1 MLQRMRDGAQSL
13 GARIMV
19 GIIVVVLTVFG
30 FGAFNLFAVGEPVA
44 AVVDGEEIT
53 EAALEAETERRR
65 RNLLAQLGEDADP
78 SLIDTQALRS
88 ATLDGL
94 VQRTLLTQFAGDLGI
109 AVSDASLSREI
120 TANPEFQVDGAFDE
134 DRFRATLASAGFSPL
149 SYQERVAADERL
161 TQVTGAIADT
171 ALVADREVRD
181 AARVLLQR
189 RDIAYLPVSSEPFIA
204 AVELAD
210 EEIEARYES
219 ELDRY
224 HTPETVDVEYVRLS
238 FAAVMAEQ
246 DVTEAELRTAFDEAE
261 RDRLA
266 AGDTARRRG
275 AHILLE
281 VGDERSEEEA
291 VALLNATRAEVEA
304 GADFADKARALS
316 EDAGSAAAGGDL
328 GLAERDA
335 FVEPF
340 ADALWEL
347 EPGTM
352 SAPVVTEFGVH
363 LITLLE
369 IEAVPAPTFEASR
382 DALAETVKR
391 QRAAEGFDERL
402 RLMDEIAFEESDT
415 LAGISETM
423 GLAIAATAGITRDAG
438 EGPFTDAALRQALF
452 QPDVLVEG
460 YNSPAIRV
468 GEDAVVARVAT
479 RHPPAERPLDEV
491 REEIRATMAA
501 ERGGEQAAVATLAA
515 LAQLREGAEVSEI
528 AAAVGSEWVVREDV
542 SGSADGA
549 PQAIL
554 NAAFKLDPPP
564 PGGRS
569 AIDVETPP
577 DGYALVAVTR
587 VALGDYAAMTEADR
601 ATLRDQLGTL
611 AEDRDLTALIE
622 SLRATADIE

>member
-78 SLIDTQALRS
+78 SLIDAQALRT

-134 DRFRATLASAGFSPL
+134 DQFRATLASAGFSPL

-189 RDIAYLPVSSEPFIA
+189 RDIAYLPVLSEPFIA

-369 IEAVPAPTFEASR
+369 IETVPAPTFEASR
-382 DALAETVKR
+382 DALAETLKR

-622 SLRATADIE
+622 SLRAAADIE

>member
-78 SLIDTQALRS
+78 ALIDTQALRS

-94 VQRTLLTQFAGDLGI
+94 IQRTLLAQFAGDLDV
-109 AVSDASLSREI
+109 AVSDAHLSREI

-171 ALVADREVRD
+171 AMVADREVRD

-189 RDIAYLPVSSEPFIA
+189 RDIAYLPVLSEPFIA

-224 HTPETVDVEYVRLS
+224 HTPETLDVEYVRLS

-246 DVTEAELRTAFDEAE
+246 EVTEAELRTAFDEAE

-340 ADALWEL
+340 ADALWAL

-369 IEAVPAPTFEASR
+369 IETVPAPTFEASR

-391 QRAAEGFDERL
+391 QRAAEGFDERM

-438 EGPFTDAALRQALF
+438 QGPFTDDALRQALF

-491 REEIRATMAA
+491 REGIRATMAA

-515 LAQLREGAEVSEI
+515 LAQLREGTEVSEI

-611 AEDRDLTALIE
+611 AEDRDLTALVE
-622 SLRATADIE
+622 SLRAAADIE

>member
-78 SLIDTQALRS
+78 SLIDAQALRT

-328 GLAERDA
+328 GLAEREA

-438 EGPFTDAALRQALF
+438 EGPFTDTALRQALF

-468 GEDAVVARVAT
+468 GEDAVVARVAA

-515 LAQLREGAEVSEI
+515 LAQLREGTEVSEI

-601 ATLRDQLGTL
+601 ATLRDQLATL

>member
-78 SLIDTQALRS
+78 SLIDAQALRT

-189 RDIAYLPVSSEPFIA
+189 RDIAYLPVLSEPFIA

-304 GADFADKARALS
+304 GADFADQARALS

-468 GEDAVVARVAT
+468 GEDAVVARVAA

-515 LAQLREGAEVSEI
+515 LAQLREGTEVSEI

-622 SLRATADIE
+622 SLRAAADIE

>member
-1 MLQRMRDGAQSL
+1 MLQRMRDGAQTL

-53 EAALEAETERRR
+53 EAVLEAETERRR
-65 RNLLAQLGEDADP
+65 RNILAQLGEDADP
-78 SLIDTQALRS
+78 SLIDSQALRGT
-88 ATLDGL
+88 TLDGL
-94 VQRTLLTQFAGDLGI
+94 IQRALLTRFAGDLGV
-109 AVSDASLSREI
+109 AVSDARISREI
-120 TANPEFQVDGAFDE
+120 VANPEFQVDGSFDE
-134 DRFRATLASAGFSPL
+134 DRFRATLASAGFSLL
-149 SYQERVAADERL
+149 SYQERVAADGRL

-171 ALVADREVRD
+171 ALVADRAVRD

-189 RDIAYLPVSSEPFIA
+189 RDIAYLPVPAEPYVA
-204 AVELAD
+204 AVELA
-210 EEIEARYES
+210 EEAIAARYEAD
-219 ELDRY
+219 LDRY
-224 HTPETVDVEYVRLS
+224 HTPETVDVEYVRLF

-246 DVTEAELRTAFDEAE
+246 TVTETELRTAFDAAE

-291 VALLNATRAEVEA
+291 VALLTATRAEIEA
-304 GADFADKARALS
+304 GASFADKAQALS
-316 EDAGSAAAGGDL
+316 EDSGSAAAGGDL

-335 FVEPF
+335 FVQPF

-347 EPGTM
+347 EPGAL
-352 SAPVVTEFGVH
+352 SAPVVTGFGVH

-369 IEAVPAPTFEASR
+369 IEALPTPTFEDSR
-382 DALAETVKR
+382 DALTETIKR
-391 QRAAEGFDERL
+391 QHAVERFDERL

-415 LAGISETM
+415 LAGISETI
-423 GLAIAATAGITRDAG
+423 GLAIETAAGITREAG
-438 EGPFTDAALRQALF
+438 QGPFADAALRQALF
-452 QPDVLVEG
+452 QPDVLAEG
-460 YNSPAIRV
+460 YNSAAIRV
-468 GEDAVVARVAT
+468 GEDAVVARVAA
-479 RHPPAERPLDEV
+479 RHPPAERPFDEV
-491 REEIRATMAA
+491 RETIRASMAA

-515 LAQLREGAEVSEI
+515 LAQLREGAEVSAI
-528 AAAVGSEWVVREDV
+528 AATMGSEWVVREGV
-542 SGSADGA
+542 SGSAEGV
-549 PQAIL
+549 PPAIL

-564 PGGRS
+564 PGERS

-587 VALGDYAAMTEADR
+587 VQPGDYAAMTEADR

-611 AEDRDLTALIE
+611 AEERDLTALIE
-622 SLRATADIE
+622 SLRAAADIE

>member
-78 SLIDTQALRS
+78 SLIDAQALRT

-246 DVTEAELRTAFDEAE
+246 EVTEAELRTAFDEAE

-328 GLAERDA
+328 GLAEREA

-468 GEDAVVARVAT
+468 GEDAVVARVAA

>member
-78 SLIDTQALRS
+78 ALIDTQALRS

-94 VQRTLLTQFAGDLGI
+94 IQRTLLAQFAGDLDV
-109 AVSDASLSREI
+109 AVSDAHLSREI

-171 ALVADREVRD
+171 AMVADREVRD

-189 RDIAYLPVSSEPFIA
+189 RDIAYLPVLSEPFIA

-224 HTPETVDVEYVRLS
+224 RTPETVDVEYVRLS

-246 DVTEAELRTAFDEAE
+246 EVTEAELRTAFDEAE

-363 LITLLE
+363 LISLLE
-369 IEAVPAPTFEASR
+369 IETVPAPTFEASR

-391 QRAAEGFDERL
+391 QRAAEGFDERM

-438 EGPFTDAALRQALF
+438 QGPFTDDALRQALF

-515 LAQLREGAEVSEI
+515 LAQLREGTEVSEI

-622 SLRATADIE
+622 SLRAAADIE

>member
-78 SLIDTQALRS
+78 SLIDTQALRT

-94 VQRTLLTQFAGDLGI
+94 VQRTLLAQFAGDLDV
-109 AVSDASLSREI
+109 AVSDAHLSREI

-189 RDIAYLPVSSEPFIA
+189 RDIAYLPVLSEPFIA

-246 DVTEAELRTAFDEAE
+246 DITEAELRTAFDEAE

-328 GLAERDA
+328 GLAEREA

-491 REEIRATMAA
+491 REEIRAIMAA

-601 ATLRDQLGTL
+601 ATLRDQLATL

>member
-78 SLIDTQALRS
+78 SLIDAQALRT

-189 RDIAYLPVSSEPFIA
+189 RDIAYLPVLSEPFIA

-246 DVTEAELRTAFDEAE
+246 DITEAELRTAFDEAE

-328 GLAERDA
+328 GLAEREA

-468 GEDAVVARVAT
+468 GEDAVVARVAA

>member
-13 GARIMV
+13 GTRIMV

-78 SLIDTQALRS
+78 ALIDTQALRS

-94 VQRTLLTQFAGDLGI
+94 IQRTLLAQFAGDLDV
-109 AVSDASLSREI
+109 AVSDAHLSREI

-189 RDIAYLPVSSEPFIA
+189 RDIAYLPVLSEPFIA

-246 DVTEAELRTAFDEAE
+246 EVTEAELRTAFDEAE

-369 IEAVPAPTFEASR
+369 IETVPAPTFEASR

-391 QRAAEGFDERL
+391 QRAAEGFDERM

-415 LAGISETM
+415 LAGINETM

-438 EGPFTDAALRQALF
+438 QGPFTDDALRQALF

-515 LAQLREGAEVSEI
+515 LAQLREGTEVSEI

-587 VALGDYAAMTEADR
+587 VTLGDYAAMTEADR

-622 SLRATADIE
+622 SLRASADIE

>member
-78 SLIDTQALRS
+78 SLIDAQALRT

-189 RDIAYLPVSSEPFIA
+189 RDIAYLPVLSEPFIA

-352 SAPVVTEFGVH
+352 SVPVVTEFGVH

-468 GEDAVVARVAT
+468 GEDAVVARVAA

-515 LAQLREGAEVSEI
+515 LAQLREGTEVSEI

>member
-78 SLIDTQALRS
+78 SLIDTQALRT

-347 EPGTM
+347 APGTM

-491 REEIRATMAA
+491 REEIRAIMAA

-587 VALGDYAAMTEADR
+587 VEPGDYAAMTEADR
-601 ATLRDQLGTL
+601 ATLRDQLATL

>member
-78 SLIDTQALRS
+78 SLIDTQALRT

-189 RDIAYLPVSSEPFIA
+189 RDIAYLPVLSEPFIA

-369 IEAVPAPTFEASR
+369 IETVPAPTFEASR

-468 GEDAVVARVAT
+468 GEDAVVARVAA

-515 LAQLREGAEVSEI
+515 LAQLREGTEVSEI

-587 VALGDYAAMTEADR
+587 VTPGDYAAMTEADR

>member
-78 SLIDTQALRS
+78 ALIDTQALRS

-94 VQRTLLTQFAGDLGI
+94 IQRTLLAQFAGDLDV
-109 AVSDASLSREI
+109 AVSDAHLSREI

-189 RDIAYLPVSSEPFIA
+189 RDIAYLPVLSEPFIA

-224 HTPETVDVEYVRLS
+224 RTPETVDVEYVRLS

-246 DVTEAELRTAFDEAE
+246 EVTEAELRTAFDEAE

-340 ADALWEL
+340 ADALWAL

-369 IEAVPAPTFEASR
+369 IETVPAPTFEASR

-391 QRAAEGFDERL
+391 QRAAEGFDERM

-438 EGPFTDAALRQALF
+438 QGPFTDDALRQALF

-468 GEDAVVARVAT
+468 GEDAVVARVAA
-479 RHPPAERPLDEV
+479 RHPPAERPLEEV

-515 LAQLREGAEVSEI
+515 LAQLREGTEVSEI

-542 SGSADGA
+542 SGSADGT

-577 DGYALVAVTR
+577 AGYALVAVTR

-622 SLRATADIE
+622 SLRASADIE

>member
-78 SLIDTQALRS
+78 SLIDTQALRT

-94 VQRTLLTQFAGDLGI
+94 VQRTLLAQFAGDLDV
-109 AVSDASLSREI
+109 AVSDAHLSREI

-189 RDIAYLPVSSEPFIA
+189 RDIAYLPVLSEPFIA

-246 DVTEAELRTAFDEAE
+246 DITEAELRTAFDEAE

-328 GLAERDA
+328 GLAEREA

-391 QRAAEGFDERL
+391 QCAAEGFDERL

-468 GEDAVVARVAT
+468 GEDAVVARVAA

-515 LAQLREGAEVSEI
+515 LAQLREGTEVSEI

>member
-53 EAALEAETERRR
+53 EASLEAETERRR

-189 RDIAYLPVSSEPFIA
+189 RDIAYLPVLSEPFIA

-246 DVTEAELRTAFDEAE
+246 DITEAELRTAFDEAE

-340 ADALWEL
+340 ANALWEL

-382 DALAETVKR
+382 DTLAETVKR

-491 REEIRATMAA
+491 REEIRAIMAA

-515 LAQLREGAEVSEI
+515 LAQLRDGAEVSEI

-601 ATLRDQLGTL
+601 ATLRDQLATL

>member
-78 SLIDTQALRS
+78 SLIDTQALRT

-304 GADFADKARALS
+304 GADFADKARTLS

>member
-78 SLIDTQALRS
+78 SLIDTQALRT

-238 FAAVMAEQ
+238 FAAVMAGQ

-347 EPGTM
+347 APGTM

-369 IEAVPAPTFEASR
+369 VEAVPAPTFEASR

-468 GEDAVVARVAT
+468 GEDAVVARVAA

-515 LAQLREGAEVSEI
+515 LAQLRDGAEVSEI
-528 AAAVGSEWVVREDV
+528 AAAVGNEWVVREGV

-564 PGGRS
+564 PGG
-569 AIDVETPP
+569 
-577 DGYALVAVTR
+577 ALR
-587 VALGDYAAMTEADR
+587 HR
-601 ATLRDQLGTL
+601 R
-611 AEDRDLTALIE
+611 
-622 SLRATADIE
+622 

>member
-78 SLIDTQALRS
+78 SLIDAQALRT

-189 RDIAYLPVSSEPFIA
+189 RDIAYLPVLSEPFIA

-246 DVTEAELRTAFDEAE
+246 DITEAELRTAFDEAE

-328 GLAERDA
+328 GLAEREA

-468 GEDAVVARVAT
+468 GEDAVVARVAA

-515 LAQLREGAEVSEI
+515 LAQLREGTEVSEI

>member
-78 SLIDTQALRS
+78 ALIDTQALRS

-94 VQRTLLTQFAGDLGI
+94 IQRTLLAQFAGDLDV
-109 AVSDASLSREI
+109 AVSDAHLSREI

-189 RDIAYLPVSSEPFIA
+189 RDIAYLPVLSEPFIA

-224 HTPETVDVEYVRLS
+224 RTPETVDVEYVRLS

-246 DVTEAELRTAFDEAE
+246 EVTEAELRTAFDEAE

-369 IEAVPAPTFEASR
+369 IETVPAPTFEASR

-391 QRAAEGFDERL
+391 QRAAEGFDERM

-423 GLAIAATAGITRDAG
+423 GLAIATTAGITRDAG
-438 EGPFTDAALRQALF
+438 QGPFTDDALRQALF

-515 LAQLREGAEVSEI
+515 LAQLREGTEVSEI

-587 VALGDYAAMTEADR
+587 VAPGDYAAMTEADR

-622 SLRATADIE
+622 SLRAAADIE

>member
-78 SLIDTQALRS
+78 SLIDTQALRT

-382 DALAETVKR
+382 DALAETLKR

-491 REEIRATMAA
+491 REEIRAIMAA

-587 VALGDYAAMTEADR
+587 VEPGDYAAMTEADR
-601 ATLRDQLGTL
+601 ATLRDQLATL

-622 SLRATADIE
+622 SLRAAADIE

>member
-78 SLIDTQALRS
+78 SLIDTQALRT

-109 AVSDASLSREI
+109 AVSDAGLSREI

-189 RDIAYLPVSSEPFIA
+189 RDIAYLPVLSEPFIA

-347 EPGTM
+347 APGTM

-491 REEIRATMAA
+491 REEIRAIMAA

-515 LAQLREGAEVSEI
+515 LAQLREGTEVSEI
-528 AAAVGSEWVVREDV
+528 AAAVESEWVVREDV

-587 VALGDYAAMTEADR
+587 VEPGDYAAMTEADR
-601 ATLRDQLGTL
+601 ATLRDQLATL

>member
-78 SLIDTQALRS
+78 SLIDTQALRT

-347 EPGTM
+347 APGTM

-491 REEIRATMAA
+491 REEIRAIMAA

-515 LAQLREGAEVSEI
+515 LAQLREGTEVSEI

-587 VALGDYAAMTEADR
+587 VEPGDYAAMTEADR

-622 SLRATADIE
+622 SLRAAADVE

>member
-78 SLIDTQALRS
+78 SLIDAQALRT

-189 RDIAYLPVSSEPFIA
+189 RDIAYLPVLSEPFIA

-369 IEAVPAPTFEASR
+369 IETVPAPTFEASR

-468 GEDAVVARVAT
+468 GEDAVVARVAA

-515 LAQLREGAEVSEI
+515 LAQLREGTEVSEI

-587 VALGDYAAMTEADR
+587 VTPGDYAAMTEADR

>member
-78 SLIDTQALRS
+78 ALIDTQALRS

-94 VQRTLLTQFAGDLGI
+94 IQRTLLAQFAGDLDV
-109 AVSDASLSREI
+109 AVSDAHLSREI

-171 ALVADREVRD
+171 AMVADREVRD

-189 RDIAYLPVSSEPFIA
+189 RDIAYLPVLSEPFIA

-210 EEIEARYES
+210 EAIEARYES

-224 HTPETVDVEYVRLS
+224 RTPETVDVEYVRLS

-246 DVTEAELRTAFDEAE
+246 EVTEAELRTAFDEAE

-363 LITLLE
+363 LISLLE
-369 IEAVPAPTFEASR
+369 IETVPAPTFEASR

-391 QRAAEGFDERL
+391 QRAAEGFDERM

-438 EGPFTDAALRQALF
+438 QGPFTDDALRQALF

-468 GEDAVVARVAT
+468 GEDAVVARVAA

-515 LAQLREGAEVSEI
+515 LAQLREGTEVSEI

-622 SLRATADIE
+622 SLRAAADIE

>member
-78 SLIDTQALRS
+78 ALIDTQALRS

-94 VQRTLLTQFAGDLGI
+94 IQRTLLAQFAGDLDV
-109 AVSDASLSREI
+109 AVSDAHLSREI

-171 ALVADREVRD
+171 AMVADREVRD

-189 RDIAYLPVSSEPFIA
+189 RDIAYLPVLSEPFIA

-224 HTPETVDVEYVRLS
+224 RTPETVDVEYVRLS

-246 DVTEAELRTAFDEAE
+246 EVSEAELRTAFDEAE

-363 LITLLE
+363 LISLLE
-369 IEAVPAPTFEASR
+369 IETVPAPTFEASR

-391 QRAAEGFDERL
+391 QRAAEGFDERM

-438 EGPFTDAALRQALF
+438 QGPFTDDALRQALF

-468 GEDAVVARVAT
+468 GEDAVVARVAA

-515 LAQLREGAEVSEI
+515 LAQLREGTEVSEI

-622 SLRATADIE
+622 SLRAAADIE

>member
-78 SLIDTQALRS
+78 SLIDAQALRT

-189 RDIAYLPVSSEPFIA
+189 RDIAYLPVLSEPFIA

-246 DVTEAELRTAFDEAE
+246 EVTEAELRTAFDEAE

-328 GLAERDA
+328 GLAEREA

-468 GEDAVVARVAT
+468 GEDAVVARVAA